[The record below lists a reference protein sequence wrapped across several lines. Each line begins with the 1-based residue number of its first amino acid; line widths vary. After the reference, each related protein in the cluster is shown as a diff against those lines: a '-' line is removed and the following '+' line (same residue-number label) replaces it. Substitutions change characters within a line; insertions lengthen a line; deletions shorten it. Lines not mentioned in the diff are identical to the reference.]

1 MYDVAIIGGGV
12 VGCAIARELS
22 RYHLRTVLLE
32 RFAEV
37 GFGTTK
43 TNSGIIHAGQQTTP
57 GTLKGLLEVRG
68 NAMFD
73 QLQRELGFGFRRCGE
88 LVVASTAEEMASLE
102 RMKADGEAKGVPGLE
117 MWDAQRLR
125 REEPNLSLHLVG
137 ALFAPSAGVI
147 NPYEFA
153 FALAECAVQNG
164 VELRVEHE
172 VQSIALRDGGGFTI
186 HAKIPS
192 VPDAVPS
199 VPDAVQ
205 AGPGAVPAIG
215 VDVEA
220 RFIINAAG
228 VHADKVAAM
237 VGADDFTI
245 RPRRG
250 EEYLLDRRLE
260 GIVTRLIFPV
270 PTPASKGILIIP
282 TFDGTLMV
290 GPTAHDQDDRF
301 DVPTTT
307 EGSEEVFA
315 TVRRLCPSL
324 DARATIAEFAGL
336 RAVSDTGD
344 FIIGPS
350 RVPGF
355 FHVAGIQSPGLTASP
370 AIAVHVVELVGRA
383 GLPLVEHDGF
393 NPHVAPPARF
403 ATQSH
408 EVRQALVEADPR
420 FGRLVC
426 RCELVTEAEVHQ
438 AVNHGA
444 RTLDGVKFRTRAGM
458 GRCQG
463 GFCTTRVMQILSR
476 RLGVPFH
483 EVTKRGAGSWLVIPM
498 TEDREAAM
506 TEAGGMSAGDTTAG
520 ATEEAPCSDA

>member
-1 MYDVAIIGGGV
+1 MHDVAIIGGGV

-22 RYHLRTVLLE
+22 RYHLRCVLLE
-32 RFAEV
+32 RYAEV

-43 TNSGIIHAGQQTTP
+43 TNSGIIHAGQQTP
-57 GTLKGLLEVRG
+57 LGTLKGELEVRG

-88 LVVASTAEEMASLE
+88 LVVASSPEELAQLE
-102 RMKADGEAKGVPGLE
+102 RMKADGESKGVPGLE

-125 REEPNLSLHLVG
+125 REEPNLSHHLAG

-153 FALAECAVQNG
+153 FALAECAVRNG
-164 VELRVEHE
+164 VDVRVEHE
-172 VQSIALRDGGGFTI
+172 VAAIAVRPEGGFSIT
-186 HAKIPS
+186 AT
-192 VPDAVPS
+192 
-199 VPDAVQ
+199 
-205 AGPGAVPAIG
+205 GPGLPPEGSRI
-215 VDVEA
+215 EA
-220 RFIINAAG
+220 RFVVNAAG
-228 VHADKVAAM
+228 VHADRVAAM
-237 VGADDFTI
+237 VGADDFSI

-250 EEYLLDRRLE
+250 EEYLLDRRLS

-282 TFDGTLMV
+282 TFDGTIMV

-301 DVPTTT
+301 DVPTTA
-307 EGSEEVFA
+307 EGSEEVFSF
-315 TVRRLCPSL
+315 VRRLCPSL

-336 RAVSDTGD
+336 RAVSSTGD

-355 FHVAGIQSPGLTASP
+355 FNVAGIQSPGLTASP
-370 AIAVHVVELVGRA
+370 AIATYVVELLGRA
-383 GLPLVEHDGF
+383 GLSLVERDGF
-393 NPHVAPPARF
+393 DPVVPPPARF
-403 ATQSH
+403 AQRSL
-408 EVRQALVEADPR
+408 EERRRLAAEDSR
-420 FGRLVC
+420 FGSLVC

-438 AVNHGA
+438 AVDHGA

-463 GFCTTRVMQILSR
+463 GFCTTRVMAILSQ
-476 RLGVPFH
+476 RLGIPFH
-483 EVTKRGAGSWLVIPM
+483 EVTKRGSGSWIVIPM
-498 TEDREAAM
+498 EDGRMPSQGQPAEREDR
-506 TEAGGMSAGDTTAG
+506 
-520 ATEEAPCSDA
+520 CSDA

>member
-22 RYHLRTVLLE
+22 RYQVRCVLLE

-68 NAMFD
+68 NAMYD
-73 QLQRELGFGFRRCGE
+73 RLQRELGFGFRRCGE
-88 LVVASTAEEMASLE
+88 LVVASEEAELASLH

-117 MWDAQRLR
+117 MWDAARLR
-125 REEPNLSLHLVG
+125 LEEPNLSHHLVG

-153 FALAECAVQNG
+153 FALAECAIQNG
-164 VELRVEHE
+164 VEVRVEHE
-172 VQSIALRDGGGFTI
+172 VTAIEVRPGGGFAIT
-186 HAKIPS
+186 S
-192 VPDAVPS
+192 
-199 VPDAVQ
+199 
-205 AGPGAVPAIG
+205 AGPGVGSEEVPIE
-215 VDVEA
+215 V
-220 RFIINAAG
+220 RFVVNASG
-228 VHADKVAAM
+228 VHSDQVAAL

-250 EEYLLDRRLE
+250 EEYMLDRRLE

-282 TFDGTLMV
+282 TFDGTIMV

-301 DVPTTT
+301 DVPTTV

-315 TVRRLCPSL
+315 AVRRLCPSM
-324 DARATIAEFAGL
+324 DPRATIAEFAGL
-336 RAVSDTGD
+336 RAVSDSGD
-344 FIIGPS
+344 FIIGVS

-355 FHVAGIQSPGLTASP
+355 LNVAGIQSPGLTASP
-370 AIAVHVVELVGRA
+370 AIAVHVVELLGRA
-383 GLPLVEHDGF
+383 GLPLVERDGF
-393 NPHVAPPARF
+393 NPIVAPPARF
-403 ATQSH
+403 AQRSH
-408 EVRQALVEADPR
+408 EERQALVEGEPR

-438 AVNHGA
+438 AVDHGA

-463 GFCTTRVMQILSR
+463 GFCTTRVMRILSE

-498 TEDREAAM
+498 EGGESS
-506 TEAGGMSAGDTTAG
+506 AGGG
-520 ATEEAPCSDA
+520 EEAVGGGAAGEVPCSDV

>member
-1 MYDVAIIGGGV
+1 MRPETDPGRDGVDMYDVAILGGGV

-22 RYHLRTVLLE
+22 RYHLRCVLLE

-88 LVVASTAEEMASLE
+88 LVVASTEEELASLAK
-102 RMKADGEAKGVPGLE
+102 MKADGEAKGVPGLE
-117 MWDAQRLR
+117 MWDAARLR
-125 REEPNLSLHLVG
+125 REEPNLSHHLTG

-153 FALAECAVQNG
+153 FALAECAIRNG
-164 VELRVEHE
+164 VEVRLEHE
-172 VQSIALRDGGGFTI
+172 VAAIAPRPGGGFVIT
-186 HAKIPS
+186 S
-192 VPDAVPS
+192 T
-199 VPDAVQ
+199 
-205 AGPGAVPAIG
+205 GPGVTPEERP
-215 VDVEA
+215 VES
-220 RFIINAAG
+220 RFVVNAAG
-228 VHADKVAAM
+228 VHADQVAALA
-237 VGADDFTI
+237 GADDFSI

-250 EEYLLDRRLE
+250 EEYMLDRRLE

-282 TFDGTLMV
+282 TYDGTIMV

-301 DVPTTT
+301 DVPTTV

-315 TVRRLCPSL
+315 AVRRLCPSL
-324 DARATIAEFAGL
+324 DPRATIAEFAGL
-336 RAVSDTGD
+336 RAVSSSGD

-355 FHVAGIQSPGLTASP
+355 FNVAGIQSPGLTASP
-370 AIAVHVVELVGRA
+370 AIAVHVSELLGRA
-383 GLPLVEHDGF
+383 GLPLVARDDFE
-393 NPHVAPPARF
+393 PKVAPPARF
-403 ATQSH
+403 AQRTH
-408 EVRQALVEADPR
+408 EERQALVAAEPL

-426 RCELVTEAEVHQ
+426 RCELVTEAEVHE
-438 AVNHGA
+438 AVDHGA

-463 GFCTTRVMQILSR
+463 GFCTSRVMRILAD

-483 EVTKRGAGSWLVIPM
+483 EVTKRGAGSWMVLPM
-498 TEDREAAM
+498 EPAGEGP
-506 TEAGGMSAGDTTAG
+506 EAGKEG
-520 ATEEAPCSDA
+520 APCSDA

>member
-22 RYHLRTVLLE
+22 RYRLRSVLLE
-32 RFAEV
+32 RYAEV

-43 TNSGIIHAGQQTTP
+43 TNSGIIHAGQQTPP

-88 LVVASTAEEMASLE
+88 LVVASNQEEMESLR

-117 MWDAQRLR
+117 LWDAARLQ
-125 REEPNLSLHLVG
+125 REEPNLAHHLVG

-153 FALAECAVQNG
+153 FSLAECALRNG
-164 VELRVEHE
+164 VEMRLEHE
-172 VQSIALRDGGGFTI
+172 VSAIAPLAGGGFAIT
-186 HAKIPS
+186 AT
-192 VPDAVPS
+192 
-199 VPDAVQ
+199 
-205 AGPGAVPAIG
+205 GPALPPEG
-215 VDVEA
+215 VVVKA
-220 RFIINAAG
+220 RFVVNAAG
-228 VHADKVAAM
+228 VHADRVAALA
-237 VGADDFTI
+237 GADDFTI

-260 GIVTRLIFPV
+260 GVVKRLIFPV
-270 PTPASKGILIIP
+270 PTPTSKGILIIP

-301 DVPTTT
+301 DVPTTV

-315 TVRRLCPSL
+315 AVRRLCPSL
-324 DARATIAEFAGL
+324 DPRATIAEFAGL
-336 RAVSDTGD
+336 RAVSSTGD

-350 RVPGF
+350 RIPGF

-370 AIAVHVVELVGRA
+370 AIAVYVLELLGRA
-383 GLPLVEHDGF
+383 GLSLVEREDF
-393 NPHVAPPARF
+393 EPVVPPPARF
-403 ATQSH
+403 AQQSH
-408 EVRQALVEADPR
+408 EKRRELAASDPR

-426 RCELVTEAEVHQ
+426 RCELVTEAEIHQ
-438 AVNHGA
+438 AVDHGA

-463 GFCTTRVMQILSR
+463 GFCTSRVMRILAER
-476 RLGVPFH
+476 MGVPFH
-483 EVTKRGAGSWLVIPM
+483 EITKRGAGSWIVIPM
-498 TEDREAAM
+498 ASSPHPAPAD
-506 TEAGGMSAGDTTAG
+506 SVG
-520 ATEEAPCSDA
+520 AKEENACSDE

>member
-22 RYHLRTVLLE
+22 RYHLRCVLLE

-88 LVVASTAEEMASLE
+88 LVVASNDEELASLAK
-102 RMKADGEAKGVPGLE
+102 MKVDGEAKGVPGLE
-117 MWDAQRLR
+117 MWDAARLR
-125 REEPNLSLHLVG
+125 REEPNLSHHLVG

-153 FALAECAVQNG
+153 FALAECAIRNG
-164 VELRVEHE
+164 VEVRVEHE
-172 VQSIALRDGGGFTI
+172 VAAITRHPGGGFTI
-186 HAKIPS
+186 TS
-192 VPDAVPS
+192 T
-199 VPDAVQ
+199 
-205 AGPGAVPAIG
+205 GPGVSAGEAPLEAG
-215 VDVEA
+215 DAPVDA
-220 RFIINAAG
+220 RFVVNAAG
-228 VHADKVAAM
+228 VHADQVAAM

-260 GIVTRLIFPV
+260 GIVTRLVFPV

-282 TFDGTLMV
+282 TYDGTIMV

-301 DVPTTT
+301 DVPTTV

-315 TVRRLCPSL
+315 FVRRLCPSL
-324 DARATIAEFAGL
+324 DPRATIAEFAGL
-336 RAVSDTGD
+336 RAVSSTGD

-355 FHVAGIQSPGLTASP
+355 FNVAGIQSPGLTASP
-370 AIAVHVVELVGRA
+370 AIAVHVTELLGRA
-383 GLPLVEHDGF
+383 GLPLVARDDFE
-393 NPHVAPPARF
+393 PRVAPPARF
-403 ATQSH
+403 AQRTH
-408 EVRQALVEADPR
+408 EERQALVAADPR

-426 RCELVTEAEVHQ
+426 RCELVTEAEVHE
-438 AVNHGA
+438 AVDHGA
-444 RTLDGVKFRTRAGM
+444 RTLDGVKFRNRAGM

-463 GFCTTRVMQILSR
+463 GFCTSRVMRILAD

-483 EVTKRGAGSWLVIPM
+483 EVTKRGAGSWMVLPM
-498 TEDREAAM
+498 APGEGTAP
-506 TEAGGMSAGDTTAG
+506 AGGGAVEGGGPAG
-520 ATEEAPCSDA
+520 EEGPCSDA